1 LEQLDTFDLKN
12 LTLIG
17 DEDGIVQVIL
27 SRPAKRNALNAETIE
42 ELIDVFSKLPRMGA
56 RAVVLKAAGDHFCAG
71 LDLVE
76 HHNEQRRPEEFMHIC
91 LRWHEAFNK
100 MEYGGVPI
108 IAALKGA
115 VVGGGLELAS
125 AAHVRVADQS
135 TYFALPEGQRGLF
148 TGGGATIR
156 VADLVGKARM
166 IDMMLTGRVY
176 KLEEAFQVGL
186 CQYLV
191 DGSSDDKAM
200 EIARTAAENPALSNF
215 AICSAISHMQNM
227 SAMDAAY
234 AESVVAG
241 IVNTQPA
248 SNERLEAFANK
259 SAPRVRP
266 D

>member
-1 LEQLDTFDLKN
+1 MDLLKDLALEN
-12 LTLIG
+12 LRLEM
-17 DEDGIVQVIL
+17 DEDGIAVVTL
-27 SRPAKRNALNAETIE
+27 ARAAKRNALNAETVE
-42 ELIDVFSKLPRMGA
+42 ELIEVFSRLPRAGA
-56 RAVVLKAAGDHFCAG
+56 RAVVLRADGTHFCAG

-76 HHNEQRRPEEFMHIC
+76 HHSEQRRPEDFMHLC

-125 AAHVRVADQS
+125 SAHVRVADQG

-166 IDMMLTGRVY
+166 IDMMLTGRIY
-176 KLEEAFQVGL
+176 QRDEAVQVGL

-191 DGSSDDKAM
+191 EDSEAKAM
-200 EIARTAAENPALSNF
+200 ELARTAAANPPLSNF
-215 AICSAISHMQNM
+215 AICSGISHMQNM
-227 SAMDAAY
+227 SALDASY
-234 AESVVAG
+234 AESVLAG
-241 IVNTQPA
+241 IVNTQAA

-259 SAPRVRP
+259 TGARVRP
-266 D
+266 E